1 MEKLYIVALAGL
13 MIVGC
18 SNKSEPSVPDGVHE
32 YTLSIKK
39 AVQQNYFGS
48 INYHEQGCILKVT
61 QPPGEQVQHVEVVS
75 GDNFMCQRSV
85 EAINDT
91 VAAGHVGHSENEV
104 TRTIDA
110 IESTVDEVKKIHE
123 SKPK

>member
-18 SNKSEPSVPDGVHE
+18 SNKSEPSVPDGLYE

-48 INYHEQGCILKVT
+48 VNYREQGCILKIT

-91 VAAGHVGHSENEV
+91 VAAGQFPAKPMNLP
-104 TRTIDA
+104 TTILLDFR
-110 IESTVDEVKKIHE
+110 
-123 SKPK
+123 P

>member
-18 SNKSEPSVPDGVHE
+18 SNKSDSSVPDGLHE
-32 YTLSIKK
+32 YTQNVKK

-48 INYHEQGCILKVT
+48 INYHEQGCTLKIT
-61 QPPGEQVQHVEVVS
+61 QPPGEQVQRVEVVS
-75 GDNFMCQRSV
+75 GDNFMCKLSV

-91 VAAGHVGHSENEV
+91 VAAGQFP
-104 TRTIDA
+104 
-110 IESTVDEVKKIHE
+110 
-123 SKPK
+123 SKPMHLPTVILLDFRP